1 METLYS
7 VAGIT
12 RQAFHAWLRPSE
24 RELRQTPEETVLFM
38 AASIRKQYLPGSSA
52 REIYRFI
59 RKHHPQFN
67 AMLNGW
73 GKHRFEALCL
83 DKGFK
88 VETKPAVLKTTVRGA
103 FMFPNR
109 IQGLKLNGTNQVWVS
124 DICYIFG
131 SQGKL
136 IGYATSLID
145 VYSRRLLGLSFSKT
159 MHAVVTSQEVLR
171 QALHDRSGARLNGL
185 FLHSDGGKQYI
196 EKNFVDQ
203 LRQNGI
209 ESSMAQSC
217 YENAFAETF
226 NDILKNHM
234 LADLRINSF
243 SQLKKMESFIKNCYN
258 RYRPHNSIQRM
269 TPLAF
274 EKHLLTLHPCQRTS
288 LEIKVIE
295 PKQTPNFNPLSVNR
309 VYF

>member
-1 METLYS
+1 METLFHA
-7 VAGIT
+7 AGIT
-12 RQAFHAWLRPSE
+12 RQTFHAWLRPSE
-24 RELRQTPEETVLFM
+24 RELSQTPEETVLFM

-59 RKHHPQFN
+59 RKHHPQYN
-67 AMLNGW
+67 AMLIGW

-83 DKGFK
+83 GKGFK
-88 VETKPAVLKTTVRGA
+88 VENKPSVLKTTVRGA
-103 FMFPNR
+103 FMFANR
-109 IQGLKLNGTNQVWVS
+109 IQGLKLTGTNQVWVS
-124 DICYIFG
+124 DICYLFG

-159 MHAVVTSQEVLR
+159 MHAAVTSQEVLR
-171 QALHDRSGARLNGL
+171 QALHERAGAQLNGL

-196 EKNFVDQ
+196 EKTFIAQ
-203 LRQNGI
+203 LRQYGI

-234 LADLRINSF
+234 LADLSINSF
-243 SQLKKMESFIKNCYN
+243 PQLKKMESFIKNCYN
-258 RYRPHNSIQRM
+258 RYRPHSSLQRM

-274 EKHLLTLHPCQRTS
+274 EKHLLTVHLCQRTS

-295 PKQTPNFNPLSVNR
+295 PKQTQNINHLSINR
-309 VYF
+309 AYF